1 VTKPAP
7 LSRAAC
13 GNRVG
18 DGQDDEAVDKDRFDY
33 LASNGNGYIDGKERD
48 GGQIR
53 VPVGDWDIDVGHQLL
68 RHDAAGQ
75 REFPRLSSRAGH
87 HRVLRAQRL
96 RRSVGFVLE
105 RAIVIVSMMRLL
117 EDAHDPN
124 ATAAQ
129 RATAQRSIDR
139 YKVGQEQ
146 PRQLCQLLRTSVHRG
161 SETADACFKAAD
173 VLAPLMCARGH

>member
-53 VPVGDWDIDVGHQLL
+53 VPVGDWDIDVRHQLL
-68 RHDAAGQ
+68 RHDAAGR
-75 REFPRLSSRAGH
+75 REFPRFHRALVTIGFFGLDDID
-87 HRVLRAQRL
+87 LRSDL
-96 RRSVGFVLE
+96 FLE

-129 RATAQRSIDR
+129 RATAQRGIDR
-139 YKVGQEQ
+139 YQVGQEQ